1 MLEWAAQLFSPKEAG
16 YSCSVPAI
24 VAVTVPPLLT
34 VTPAGKLVRH
44 GQLARPCASARAARH
59 AAASARSAIEACDVK
74 NVRRLRARSGV
85 LSVHALARNVAACSL
100 LEGRCWAL
108 VAGPGAG

>member
-44 GQLARPCASARAARH
+44 GQLVGASVVDGRA
-59 AAASARSAIEACDVK
+59 
-74 NVRRLRARSGV
+74 
-85 LSVHALARNVAACSL
+85 
-100 LEGRCWAL
+100 
-108 VAGPGAG
+108 

>member
-44 GQLARPCASARAARH
+44 GQLARPCASAKAARH
-59 AAASARSAIEACDVK
+59 AAASARSAIDGL
-74 NVRRLRARSGV
+74 RREERGSGD
-85 LSVHALARNVAACSL
+85 
-100 LEGRCWAL
+100 
-108 VAGPGAG
+108 

>member
-1 MLEWAAQLFSPKEAG
+1 MGAYGGSVLECAAQLFSPKEAG

-44 GQLARPCASARAARH
+44 GQLARPCASAKAARH
-59 AAASARSAIEACDVK
+59 AAASARSAIGL
-74 NVRRLRARSGV
+74 RREER
-85 LSVHALARNVAACSL
+85 AACGGS
-100 LEGRCWAL
+100 GD
-108 VAGPGAG
+108 